1 MAIDIGRIREYRE
14 RWQAVADRETEE
26 RRQESIYLRWRQLNA
41 ILCLAMGLG
50 WTPTCR
56 DEEEVAKV
64 RRRWAVLKGA
74 DEDVA
79 IAHRP
84 TDLDDIQVI
93 VENHPFLDKKRI
105 RRWVKSFAEALGMP
119 ELWEDIAPW
128 MEW

>member
-74 DEDVA
+74 DEDV
-79 IAHRP
+79 IDSKQLPICPSTWR
-84 TDLDDIQVI
+84 TSRSSLKIT
-93 VENHPFLDKKRI
+93 PFWI
-105 RRWVKSFAEALGMP
+105 RSASSDG
-119 ELWEDIAPW
+119 
-128 MEW
+128 